1 MEAAVAVQ
9 LPLPGQARAAAAAP
23 DGDERGQPQPE
34 GGGRHQHQNQETEEE
49 HAQAVYCAV
58 GIGTGSGS
66 RNQAQAAKEWK
77 ANLRW
82 VLAAL
87 APRRSSRRLVLAHLR
102 RPTSRINIM
111 GAWVP
116 VSQLA
121 EEEVAAYRQ
130 LEEERIAEVLD
141 DLVETCH
148 SQKVNASKIIIASDD
163 IARGLVQLVDDHG
176 VTELVMGAASDRAYS
191 RNMRAPRSKKAL
203 TVQRKANP
211 SCRVW
216 FVCRGN
222 LICTREASE
231 GQAHR
236 AESST
241 ASTSPRSST
250 SDYSRSKS
258 SPRLRSS
265 ETFSTQESDD
275 PSAEQ
280 TPARNLNIE
289 DSNNQATAIAGSS
302 AESISEIVG
311 AQVEPATVHL
321 LQEIEEDRETPASDG
336 SDAGEMDDALYE
348 KLKHVLMEAENM
360 KHEAYEETR
369 RRQMAERELAEASKM
384 ADEAERSYQ
393 REARHRKEVEEMV
406 ARERAAMEQDRR
418 ELNDILEQ
426 IRKVDD
432 RSAELELQITSSE
445 RTMNDLEARL
455 SESYNLL
462 DTLQQGHHPCTAR
475 ESASASTSTSTEDGG
490 GEQRVS
496 FLQLGY
502 SELDEGTNH
511 FDESVRIDGDG
522 GGGDGGRGKVYRGEL
537 RNMAVAVKV
546 VNRDVAVDEARFA
559 RAVEGIS
566 RARHPNVV
574 TLVGA
579 CPAARAVVY
588 ELVPGGSLEERLG
601 PEPGGGNGSGSAPP
615 PLPWHARCGVAYGAC
630 SALAFLHSTL
640 PRATVHGDVRPA
652 NILVVE
658 DDARRGWSCKLAGLG
673 VRGLV
678 EERERPGAG
687 PAARAYAD
695 PRCLAA
701 TGELTPHCDVYA
713 LGVVLLRLVTGRP
726 AFLAR
731 KAAREAAGGRAS
743 WQEVTAGG
751 WPTERAR
758 EVAMLGLRCCGVDV
772 DVEAEAERRPRVPAA
787 VLLEEARGVLEAA
800 MSSAPSRSPSSLSE
814 SDGAPSYFLCPIL
827 KEVMRDPQIA
837 GDGFTYEAEAIV
849 EWLGSGHDTSPMT
862 NLKLP
867 TRKLV
872 PNHALRSAIHEW
884 RHRQLQAHHRLH

>member
-1 MEAAVAVQ
+1 MEETAAP
-9 LPLPGQARAAAAAP
+9 LPLTVRAAGAAP
-23 DGDERGQPQPE
+23 DGDERRQPQLE
-34 GGGRHQHQNQETEEE
+34 GGGHHQIQSQETEEE

-66 RNQAQAAKEWK
+66 QEWK
-77 ANLRW
+77 DNLRW

-87 APRRSSRRLVLAHLR
+87 APRRSSSRCLVLAHLR

-130 LEEERIAEVLD
+130 LEEERIGKVLD
-141 DLVETCH
+141 DLVELCQ
-148 SQKVNASKIIIASDD
+148 SQKVNASKIVIASDD
-163 IARGLVQLVDDHG
+163 IGRGLVQLVDDHG

-191 RNMRAPRSKKAL
+191 RKMRTPRSKKAL
-203 TVQRKANP
+203 TVQWKANP
-211 SCRVW
+211 SCKIW
-216 FVCRGN
+216 FLCRGN

-231 GQAHR
+231 GQAHSR

-241 ASTSPRSST
+241 ASTSSRSST
-250 SDYSRSKS
+250 SGYS
-258 SPRLRSS
+258 
-265 ETFSTQESDD
+265 
-275 PSAEQ
+275 
-280 TPARNLNIE
+280 TPAARDRSIE
-289 DSNNQATAIAGSS
+289 DQA
-302 AESISEIVG
+302 VG
-311 AQVEPATVHL
+311 TLDGAAVQL
-321 LQEIEEDRETPASDG
+321 LQEIEEDRPETPT
-336 SDAGEMDDALYE
+336 SDAGEMDDALYD
-348 KLKHVLMEAENM
+348 KLKRALMEAESL

-369 RRQMAERELAEASKM
+369 RRQMAERELAEASRM
-384 ADEAERSYQ
+384 ADEAERSNQ

-406 ARERAAMEQDRR
+406 ARERAAIEQDRR
-418 ELNDILEQ
+418 ELDDILEK

-462 DTLQQGHHPCTAR
+462 HTLRQGDPWSTAT
-475 ESASASTSTSTEDGG
+475 ESASESTEDGG

-502 SELDEGTNH
+502 SELDEATKH
-511 FDESVRIDGDG
+511 FDESVRIDG
-522 GGGDGGRGKVYRGEL
+522 GGDGSRGKVYGGEL
-537 RNMAVAVKV
+537 RGMAVAVKV
-546 VNRDVAVDEARFA
+546 VNPDVAVHEARFA
-559 RAVEGIS
+559 RAVERIG
-566 RARHPNVV
+566 RARHPNLV

-588 ELVPGGSLEERLG
+588 ELVPGGSLEERLD
-601 PEPGGGNGSGSAPP
+601 PGGGSGSAPP

-640 PRATVHGDVRPA
+640 PRPTVHGDVRPA
-652 NILVVE
+652 NILVLA
-658 DDARRGWSCKLAGLG
+658 DNAPHGWSCKLAGLG
-673 VRGLV
+673 ARGLV
-678 EERERPGAG
+678 EEREQPRPGA
-687 PAARAYAD
+687 ADRAYAD
-695 PRCLAA
+695 PRYLAA
-701 TGELTPHCDVYA
+701 TGELNPHRDVYA

-731 KAAREAAGGRAS
+731 KAAREAVDGRAS
-743 WQEVTAGG
+743 WQEVAGG

-758 EVAMLGLRCCGVDV
+758 EVALLGLRCCGVDV
-772 DVEAEAERRPRVPAA
+772 EAEQRPRLPAA
-787 VLLEEARGVLEAA
+787 LLLEEARGVLEAA
-800 MSSAPSRSPSSLSE
+800 VSAAPSRSPSSLSE

-827 KEVMRDPQIA
+827 KEVMRDPQIS
-837 GDGFTYEAEAIV
+837 GDGFTYEAEAIR
-849 EWLGSGHDTSPMT
+849 EWLRSGHDTSPMT

-867 TRKLV
+867 TQQLV

-884 RHRQLQAHHRLH
+884 RHRQLRAHHRLH